1 MLDIMDIMD
10 IQEVHGGMPDIL
22 DIQEVHDD
30 MPDIQEVHNPQDM
43 LSHVFNPD
51 DHWYD
56 IPHQDIYQDQE
67 FEGFEDFEDL
77 GRYFVSD
84 LDPENYEPYE
94 TSTSN

>member
-1 MLDIMDIMD
+1 MM
-10 IQEVHGGMPDIL
+10 DIL
-22 DIQEVHDD
+22 DIQEVVHDD

-43 LSHVFNPD
+43 PSNVFNPD

-56 IPHQDIYQDQE
+56 IPHQEIYQD
-67 FEGFEDFEDL
+67 FEDFEDL

-94 TSTSN
+94 TSDSI

>member
-1 MLDIMDIMD
+1 MSYILD
-10 IQEVHGGMPDIL
+10 IQEVHNPQ

-30 MPDIQEVHNPQDM
+30 MPDIQEVHNPQDIQEV
-43 LSHVFNPD
+43 HVFNPD

-56 IPHQDIYQDQE
+56 IPHQIIDLHQD
-67 FEGFEDFEDL
+67 FEEFEDL